1 MTVDSDALSTAIE
14 LAERNANQ
22 EAPWVQRIVDNEG
35 VKVEHVLLSHEDGHD
50 IIIFGASSMDE
61 CGWTPV
67 LGVLDYSVGPL
78 GSMGGIW
85 DDSLHLR
92 VPSVHRLRLLPFL
105 HDLLNR
111 VIPASVEASVW
122 GIIEE
127 WSELFDRIGS
137 PLSIME
143 QRGLFGELVVL
154 EKLLA
159 SHGSDA
165 VGWWVGPRARRHDF
179 ISEKW
184 EIEVKS
190 SIRIDPVAHIHP
202 IDQLEPTVLPFHL
215 VMIGLNDSGSTSL
228 SELVSRIEDSF
239 TEPSTVTLFSDLLT
253 AVGFSMSDTHHYP
266 TRYDV
271 TSMGYLPIDESTRI
285 LRPSSI
291 SPGTVY
297 EDVRWTLRKS
307 SLPFEEVSANYWSTL
322 EED

>member
-1 MTVDSDALSTAIE
+1 VTVDSGALFTALE
-14 LAERNANQ
+14 LAEKNANQ
-22 EAPWVQRIVDNEG
+22 DVPWVHRIVSSDGER
-35 VKVEHVLLSHEDGHD
+35 VEHVLLSHDNGYD

-61 CGWTPV
+61 CGWTEV

-92 VPSVHRLRLLPFL
+92 VPSTHRLRLIPFL
-105 HDLLNR
+105 QDLLDR
-111 VIPASVEASVW
+111 VNPASVEASAW
-122 GIIEE
+122 SIIDE
-127 WSELFDRIGS
+127 WSELFGRIGS

-159 SHGSDA
+159 SHGSHA
-165 VGWWVGPRARRHDF
+165 VGWWVGPKARRHDF

-215 VMIGLNDSGSTSL
+215 VMIGLDSSGSTSL
-228 SELVSRIEDSF
+228 SELVSRIESLI
-239 TEPSTVTLFSDLLT
+239 TESSAVTLFWDLLT
-253 AVGFSMSDTHHYP
+253 AVGFSTSDAHHYP

-271 TSMGYLPIDESTRI
+271 TSMGYLSIDESTKI

-291 SPGTVY
+291 SHGTVY

-307 SLPFEEVSANYWSTL
+307 SLPFEELSANFWSTL
-322 EED
+322 GDY